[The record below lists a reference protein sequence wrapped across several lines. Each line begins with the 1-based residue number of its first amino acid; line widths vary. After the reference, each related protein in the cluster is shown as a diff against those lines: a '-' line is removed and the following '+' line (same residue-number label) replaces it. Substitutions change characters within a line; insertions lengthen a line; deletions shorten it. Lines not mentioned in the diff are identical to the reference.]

1 MLFRRISSQSKRKL
15 EKFTSAVKNADAIVI
30 DNNYD
35 LARHLYEVK
44 HENDIYLFSNL
55 NANSQDSV
63 RKLPKIDSENL
74 YRFSLELI
82 RKILEVNPKIKLFF
96 INYPISGFEVRGRSE
111 DMERVLRAKGL
122 NESFRKGFENGSVPK
137 NLTFI
142 GCMGLPRE
150 LVSQKGALYFQTDF
164 YDGLADAI
172 SLVLNDRGTGCKF
185 FDGYIELKNFLTQS
199 FSRHST
205 SPYSNFPS
213 RNYWKPSVAELYPL
227 SITDLYSKKFSI
239 NIDDSVATCGS
250 CFAQHIGKRLQKKG
264 YNYIDVEPQPKQM
277 LNDEAKSLGYG
288 IYSARYGNVYTS
300 RQLVQLFD
308 RAFGE
313 LKFNEVWKNKEGS
326 FVDAFRPNLCGNGYD
341 SEQKVLDEQKEH
353 LANVRKMFETLDVFV
368 FTMGVTE
375 TWVNKVTGAVYP
387 ICPGVTAG
395 EFNPELYEFVN
406 LDYATILDE
415 METFF
420 AKLKE
425 VNPTAKVL
433 LTVSP
438 VPLTATAENRH
449 VLISTMA
456 SKAIL
461 RAVADQL
468 YRKYDFVDYFPSYD
482 IIMSPPFKSMFFKN
496 NLRSIH
502 EEGVDFVMSHFFAE
516 HKLEGQVEQSENT
529 EVDDEEFCDEAFLE
543 LERKSGVK

>member
-1 MLFRRISSQSKRKL
+1 VLSEYGCEDFLTKKVYDSMTDREIAETQASLFDEI
-15 EKFTSAVKNADAIVI
+15 VKINP
-30 DNNYD
+30 
-35 LARHLYEVK
+35 
-44 HENDIYLFSNL
+44 DIKIYYLG
-55 NANSQDSV
+55 
-63 RKLPKIDSENL
+63 
-74 YRFSLELI
+74 
-82 RKILEVNPKIKLFF
+82 
-96 INYPISGFEVRGRSE
+96 YPISANKKRGNHKDIVRVRQSGYLNQFFMQRDKSNKLPENLTCIFFQNISDDLLSSKGVLYFTSEFYESIAALIEMKLDNKISGQYFADYNETREYIGLNKAARSE
-111 DMERVLRAKGL
+111 LS
-122 NESFRKGFENGSVPK
+122 ESS
-137 NLTFI
+137 
-142 GCMGLPRE
+142 
-150 LVSQKGALYFQTDF
+150 S
-164 YDGLADAI
+164 
-172 SLVLNDRGTGCKF
+172 
-185 FDGYIELKNFLTQS
+185 
-199 FSRHST
+199 
-205 SPYSNFPS
+205 SPYGNLPS
-213 RNYWKPSVAELYPL
+213 RSYWKPSVAELYPL

-239 NIDDSVATCGS
+239 NIDDGVATCGS
-250 CFAQHIGKRLQKKG
+250 CFAQHIGKRLHRKG
-264 YNYIDVEPQPKQM
+264 YNYVDVEPQPKQM
-277 LNDEAKSLGYG
+277 PNDEAKSLGYG

-313 LKFNEVWKNKEGS
+313 LEFNDVWKNKEGS
-326 FVDAFRPNLCGNGYD
+326 FVDAFRPNLCGKGYD
-341 SEQKVLDEQKEH
+341 SEQQVLDEQQEH

-375 TWVNKVTGAVYP
+375 TWVNKETGAVYP

-406 LDYATILDE
+406 LDYAKILDE

-438 VPLTATAENRH
+438 VPLTATAEDRH

-516 HKLEGQVEQSENT
+516 HKLEAPAEQLDNT

-543 LERKSGVK
+543 LERKAGVKYGMSS